1 MVVEKDFILAAYCEE
16 FSTLDH
22 EGAVAQV
29 AALTGQ
35 PVEVIESVISEEA
48 TA

>member
-1 MVVEKDFILAAYCEE
+1 MVVNKEFILAAYCDE
-16 FSTLDH
+16 FSKMDH